1 MHALLQQ
8 AEGADHIGLDE
19 FARRMY
25 RPVDMTFGRKVDD
38 CTRPVLREQ
47 RLISGRS
54 PMSPRTNVTVI
65 VL

>member
-1 MHALLQQ
+1 
-8 AEGADHIGLDE
+8 
-19 FARRMY
+19 MY